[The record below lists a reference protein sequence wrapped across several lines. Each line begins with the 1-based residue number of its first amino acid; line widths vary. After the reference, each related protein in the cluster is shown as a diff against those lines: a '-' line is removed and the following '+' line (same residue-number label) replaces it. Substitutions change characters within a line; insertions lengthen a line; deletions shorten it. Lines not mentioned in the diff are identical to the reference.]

1 MKLKKIIMRI
11 KELKEFINKIPDS
24 MDEFQIIYRRFE
36 EDGENVL
43 FLDYPLT
50 SLYIDEEN
58 EEGVFLDEDGWNFF
72 NTNLLMSDDEGMD
85 DNEKRE

>member
-1 MKLKKIIMRI
+1 MRI

-36 EDGENVL
+36 EDGENVM

-85 DNEKRE
+85 DNEEQE

>member
-1 MKLKKIIMRI
+1 MRI
-11 KELKEFINKIPDS
+11 KELKEFINEISDS
-24 MDEFQIIYRRFE
+24 MDDFQIIYRRFE

-50 SLYIDEEN
+50 SLYIDDEN

-85 DNEKRE
+85 DNEEQE

>member
-1 MKLKKIIMRI
+1 
-11 KELKEFINKIPDS
+11 
-24 MDEFQIIYRRFE
+24 MDDFQIIYRRFE

-50 SLYIDEEN
+50 SLYIDDEN

-85 DNEKRE
+85 DNEEQE